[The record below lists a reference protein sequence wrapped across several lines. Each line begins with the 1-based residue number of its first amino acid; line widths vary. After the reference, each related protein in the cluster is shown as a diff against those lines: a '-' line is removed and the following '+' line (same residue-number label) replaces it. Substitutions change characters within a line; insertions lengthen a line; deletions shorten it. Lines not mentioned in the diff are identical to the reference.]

1 MEYTN
6 HKDEIRN
13 KYVGL
18 LDTIVKNE
26 KMSRTIEKSIYN
38 FTIQTSKEKYIK
50 RQWSNTIFKRLYISK
65 IRSIYSN
72 LDKIRKW

>member
-26 KMSRTIEKSIYN
+26 KMSRKKKKSIYN
-38 FTIQTSKEKYIK
+38 NTIQTSKEKYKK
-50 RQWSNTIFKRLYISK
+50 RK
-65 IRSIYSN
+65 
-72 LDKIRKW
+72 